1 MKIKMHINAA
11 LICMGLVLAGIAQAA
26 TIPAKINYQGVLKD
40 AAGVKVNDTVDID
53 LRLLPL
59 GGGDAV
65 FSESHTGVSVVG
77 GLFSLKIGGVEDM
90 SSVAFDSA
98 YELELTVG
106 GELLSPNTPLCS
118 APYALGVVGGAQGP
132 QGMQGADGAAGAQGP
147 TGAAGAQ
154 GPTGADGAA
163 GAQGSAGAAGAQGPA
178 GDSEWIPSEAANPL
192 EGIWTAKAV
201 GIGMGREYEVWGETE
216 GDKVDLHIMADA
228 GSGGYGTTADPAG
241 VMRFILK
248 DFDCTGGES
257 LGQLQWYGNE
267 ANIAGGAGKP
277 RASIDA
283 QYVSSAG
290 QTALYF
296 NVAEVSE
303 AETKERMIINHL
315 GQIGMGVWP
324 NHPLHMASGAIVT
337 DGGVWTNASSR
348 DMKEN
353 IAELTTEEAVE
364 ALTALTPVKYNYK
377 KEQDEEYVG
386 FIAEDVP
393 ALVATNNRKNLSP
406 MDVVGV
412 LTKVV
417 QEQQLQMEAMKVELE
432 KLKNLQN

>member
-1 MKIKMHINAA
+1 M
-11 LICMGLVLAGIAQAA
+11 
-26 TIPAKINYQGVLKD
+26 
-40 AAGVKVNDTVDID
+40 
-53 LRLLPL
+53 
-59 GGGDAV
+59 
-65 FSESHTGVSVVG
+65 
-77 GLFSLKIGGVEDM
+77 
-90 SSVAFDSA
+90 
-98 YELELTVG
+98 
-106 GELLSPNTPLCS
+106 
-118 APYALGVVGGAQGP
+118 
-132 QGMQGADGAAGAQGP
+132 
-147 TGAAGAQ
+147 
-154 GPTGADGAA
+154 
-163 GAQGSAGAAGAQGPA
+163 
-178 GDSEWIPSEAANPL
+178 
-192 EGIWTAKAV
+192 
-201 GIGMGREYEVWGETE
+201 
-216 GDKVDLHIMADA
+216 
-228 GSGGYGTTADPAG
+228 
-241 VMRFILK
+241 
-248 DFDCTGGES
+248 
-257 LGQLQWYGNE
+257 GQLQWYGNE
-267 ANIAGGAGKP
+267 ANIAGGAGKI

-296 NVAEVSE
+296 NVAEQSE
-303 AETKERMIINHL
+303 AETKERMVINHV
-315 GQIGMGVWP
+315 GQIGMGIWP

-353 IAELTTEEAVE
+353 IAELSTEEAVE

-432 KLKNLQN
+432 ELKNLQN